1 MGAPLRR
8 SCVSRPFGNSQ
19 TPTDE
24 TWWNGSWDPFT
35 ISIGKTFQE
44 NSKGSFL
51 ADDLSMCKGVFLSIY
66 TDIRDRYNTAK
77 FHLLLEKT
85 QPATEAPTL
94 QHALRQG
101 VAAM

>member
-1 MGAPLRR
+1 MTCQ
-8 SCVSRPFGNSQ
+8 CV
-19 TPTDE
+19 
-24 TWWNGSWDPFT
+24 
-35 ISIGKTFQE
+35 K
-44 NSKGSFL
+44 
-51 ADDLSMCKGVFLSIY
+51 VVLSID
-66 TDIRDRYNTAK
+66 TDIPDRYHTAK